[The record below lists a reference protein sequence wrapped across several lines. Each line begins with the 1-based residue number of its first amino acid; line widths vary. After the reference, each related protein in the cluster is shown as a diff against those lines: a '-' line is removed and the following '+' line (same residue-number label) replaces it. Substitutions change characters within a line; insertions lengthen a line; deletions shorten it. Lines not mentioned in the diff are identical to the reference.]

1 MASIATDY
9 TWWKTKNPFAFKLH
23 TYKPAVLHFSEN
35 PSSSHPSAHGS
46 KTTRY
51 IEGIGAALAS
61 SHFFS
66 CELQE
71 RNTRERLFASNIT
84 RRFFF
89 RSTFRHLPFHWLFH
103 TEADRKLPEK
113 LSNTNINILL
123 PFFSGGKQYSPQ
135 KKQTLHTTFIFDVL
149 FIYCDTYV
157 WTLNNNLQFFITYV
171 FVQ

>member
-9 TWWKTKNPFAFKLH
+9 TWWKTKNPFASKLH

-84 RRFFF
+84 PPLFFSIHLSALAF
-89 RSTFRHLPFHWLFH
+89 SLAISYRSWPKVARKAFEHQYKHLVALFFL
-103 TEADRKLPEK
+103 AV
-113 LSNTNINILL
+113 SNTHHRKNKHFILHSYSM
-123 PFFSGGKQYSPQ
+123 FYSSTVIRMFGHWIIIYNFS
-135 KKQTLHTTFIFDVL
+135 
-149 FIYCDTYV
+149 
-157 WTLNNNLQFFITYV
+157 
-171 FVQ
+171 